1 MYGNALVH
9 PALKWSFRL
18 RLARGEL
25 GGLDFGTV
33 GKTGVPTAPALR
45 GEVHEVPDRSEQ
57 IDATLLNVGRHP
69 RMRCVKVTAGYPW
82 RRA

>member
-1 MYGNALVH
+1 L
-9 PALKWSFRL
+9 W
-18 RLARGEL
+18 
-25 GGLDFGTV
+25 
-33 GKTGVPTAPALR
+33 